1 MKKIWGLALILGMI
15 LGIYG
20 QVAPAADACNHK
32 VVIFCHSA
40 LSGQVFEDIDGEGDA
55 LETGDEGKSNVMVKL
70 LNSGGTVLSTT
81 TTNANGDYSFS
92 NLLNGTYYVV
102 VNSKEVAPKAGY
114 NSCFSLSDVWAE
126 QTYQADSENTGE
138 KFGGQDSKVADDF
151 TNNKYE
157 HKAKVVVNAGNVSGI
172 NFGFNFN
179 LIVNTNDAAQGSL
192 RQFIKNGN
200 AVKGANASIFK
211 VFGSINLTIDESD
224 QGILP
229 TVTDDNLTLDASA
242 QWGKGAYPEGPGIV
256 VMGPEEVYDELIY
269 VIGANNIILRGIYW
283 KGHGNYKKQDDLVAF
298 KNSFGNTVG
307 GDKPQDANYITGAG
321 DGGEG
326 LECIN
331 FDQSTIIGNYFGI
344 TPDGKSDGNS
354 VAGIGLWEGCSNN
367 LIKKNTITN
376 SGWAG
381 GIYVYQE
388 DSLKNTITQN
398 SIYHNIYI
406 NEKENITFDGLGIDL
421 SIGQTWGVT
430 LNDGKYND
438 DYGNR
443 GIDFPVITK
452 ATLSG
457 NTLHL
462 EGYVGSEAGQCLF
475 GGSTIEI
482 FLAEVDSTGYGE
494 GKTYL
499 SSFTNGAN
507 GNFNLD
513 ITLSNLKAGDKITAT
528 TTDKDGNTSEF
539 SKVVEITSLN
549 IPPTITITQPP
560 DKDGT
565 ASTEY
570 LIKWEDTD
578 VDDNADITLFW
589 DKDKNKDNNTSET
602 EGKEWGVIAT
612 GIKEDLDGDADTY
625 LLDLSKIPSWCPW
638 TRYFYILGKIKDS
651 VNSPVY
657 DYGEG
662 KITIVTKASAGG
674 ITISSSGATITI
686 AAKNLSMDAY
696 VIINDKPN
704 NPAIAKA
711 NALVLSDKNLSL
723 STALNN
729 TTYEF
734 KALSIYGNTLSISS
748 AQKSSLQVKETTIAI
763 PYSPE
768 AVSKLKIKEKSLRIF
783 YLNEKKERW
792 ILVDAK
798 QKVDPTSKTV
808 STSINNFGIYRLIE
822 VLSLESGE
830 ISHYPN
836 PLKLAK
842 GTEEKVTFVNLPTS
856 NNTKIKI
863 YNQVGELIK
872 TMDITFPEM
881 EWNLRSDK
889 GDLVASGVYFYL
901 VSDETGVKAKG
912 KMAIIK

>member
-1 MKKIWGLALILGMI
+1 M
-15 LGIYG
+15 
-20 QVAPAADACNHK
+20 
-32 VVIFCHSA
+32 
-40 LSGQVFEDIDGEGDA
+40 
-55 LETGDEGKSNVMVKL
+55 
-70 LNSGGTVLSTT
+70 
-81 TTNANGDYSFS
+81 
-92 NLLNGTYYVV
+92 
-102 VNSKEVAPKAGY
+102 
-114 NSCFSLSDVWAE
+114 
-126 QTYQADSENTGE
+126 
-138 KFGGQDSKVADDF
+138 
-151 TNNKYE
+151 
-157 HKAKVVVNAGNVSGI
+157 
-172 NFGFNFN
+172 
-179 LIVNTNDAAQGSL
+179 
-192 RQFIKNGN
+192 
-200 AVKGANASIFK
+200 
-211 VFGSINLTIDESD
+211 
-224 QGILP
+224 
-229 TVTDDNLTLDASA
+229 
-242 QWGKGAYPEGPGIV
+242 
-256 VMGPEEVYDELIY
+256 
-269 VIGANNIILRGIYW
+269 
-283 KGHGNYKKQDDLVAF
+283 
-298 KNSFGNTVG
+298 
-307 GDKPQDANYITGAG
+307 
-321 DGGEG
+321 
-326 LECIN
+326 
-331 FDQSTIIGNYFGI
+331 
-344 TPDGKSDGNS
+344 
-354 VAGIGLWEGCSNN
+354 
-367 LIKKNTITN
+367 
-376 SGWAG
+376 
-381 GIYVYQE
+381 
-388 DSLKNTITQN
+388 
-398 SIYHNIYI
+398 
-406 NEKENITFDGLGIDL
+406 
-421 SIGQTWGVT
+421 
-430 LNDGKYND
+430 
-438 DYGNR
+438 
-443 GIDFPVITK
+443 
-452 ATLSG
+452 
-457 NTLHL
+457 
-462 EGYVGSEAGQCLF
+462 
-475 GGSTIEI
+475 
-482 FLAEVDSTGYGE
+482 
-494 GKTYL
+494 
-499 SSFTNGAN
+499 
-507 GNFNLD
+507 
-513 ITLSNLKAGDKITAT
+513 
-528 TTDKDGNTSEF
+528 
-539 SKVVEITSLN
+539 EITSLN